1 LQLVLQKQTFVFNAL
16 NHDNSK
22 IISTFTASIGPT
34 RFSTFNSSSAVSD
47 IEKKQLDGI
56 GYELSVD
63 CMEIKRNKE

>member
-1 LQLVLQKQTFVFNAL
+1 VFNAL
-16 NHDNSK
+16 NHDNSR

-34 RFSTFNSSSAVSD
+34 RFSTLSNSSAD
-47 IEKKQLDGI
+47 CAADLEKKQLDSI